1 MFDSFD
7 QASLDLIIELQLQDA
22 QNLIKG
28 KHKAG
33 ETPDG
38 ELAAELFK
46 LELESLASFH
56 VDQAMSRSIA
66 HAAVTDGE
74 VIRSLVAEE
83 QQAERDRELAI
94 NGEASTHGPGT
105 AAPDTAIEDD
115 MVKKLVALY
124 VGEDGR
130 SGTAAASSSKRAARP
145 STSTAA
151 IEKRRCVACMTDVP
165 YFETVRCPCTHEY
178 CRACIADLFQSAIN
192 DESLFPPRCCSQ
204 PIPLGLNQIF
214 LPARLAGQY
223 RAKELEYSTKNRT
236 YCHRATCST
245 FIPAPFI
252 RGEIATCIK
261 CQSKTCTIC
270 KGSSHDGDCPEDV
283 ATMDLLNV
291 AAQNG
296 WQRCYSC
303 RRMVDLE
310 VGCNHITC
318 RCGAQF
324 CYVCGVKW
332 KNCSCDQWDEH
343 RLIDRANAIV
353 DRDADILHIEG
364 VNRAA
369 LVEQERNNLVA
380 NHDCWNHRWKSRRG
394 HFQCEECFDYMPEFI
409 YECRDC
415 RLMACRR
422 CRYNRL

>member
-1 MFDSFD
+1 MVDSFD

-28 KHKAG
+28 KHRVG

-56 VDQAMSRSIA
+56 VDQAMSRSLA
-66 HAAVTDGE
+66 HAVLTDGE
-74 VIRSLVAEE
+74 AIQSLIEEE
-83 QQAERDRELAI
+83 QQAVRDRELAI
-94 NGEASTHGPGT
+94 NGEASTQGAGT
-105 AAPDTAIEDD
+105 ADPDTAIEDD

-124 VGEDGR
+124 VGEDDH
-130 SGTAAASSSKRAARP
+130 SGTAAASSSKQAARP

-151 IEKRRCVACMTDVP
+151 IEKRRCVACMSDVP

-178 CRACIADLFQSAIN
+178 CRACIADLFQSAMN

-214 LPARLAGQY
+214 IPARLAGQY

-245 FIPAPFI
+245 FIPTPFI
-252 RGEIATCIK
+252 RGEIATCVK

-283 ATMDLLNV
+283 ATVDLLNV
-291 AAQNG
+291 AAQKG

-310 VGCNHITC
+310 VGCNHISEPI
-318 RCGAQF
+318 RRDPSF
-324 CYVCGVKW
+324 VKT
-332 KNCSCDQWDEH
+332 D
-343 RLIDRANAIV
+343 
-353 DRDADILHIEG
+353 
-364 VNRAA
+364 
-369 LVEQERNNLVA
+369 
-380 NHDCWNHRWKSRRG
+380 
-394 HFQCEECFDYMPEFI
+394 
-409 YECRDC
+409 
-415 RLMACRR
+415 
-422 CRYNRL
+422 

>member
-28 KHKAG
+28 KHRAG

-56 VDQAMSRSIA
+56 VDQAMSRSLA
-66 HAAVTDGE
+66 HAILTDGE
-74 VIRSLVAEE
+74 AIQSLVEEEE
-83 QQAERDRELAI
+83 QAVRDRELAI
-94 NGEASTHGPGT
+94 NGEASTQGPGT
-105 AAPDTAIEDD
+105 ADPDTAIEDD

-124 VGEDGR
+124 VGEDDH
-130 SGTAAASSSKRAARP
+130 SGTAAASSSKQAARP

-165 YFETVRCPCTHEY
+165 YFET
-178 CRACIADLFQSAIN
+178 SALN

-223 RAKELEYSTKNRT
+223 QAKELEYSTKNRT

-245 FIPAPFI
+245 FIPTPFI
-252 RGEIATCIK
+252 RGEIATCVK

-291 AAQNG
+291 AAQKG

-310 VGCNHITC
+310 VGCNHISELI
-318 RCGAQF
+318 RRDPSF
-324 CYVCGVKW
+324 VKT
-332 KNCSCDQWDEH
+332 D
-343 RLIDRANAIV
+343 
-353 DRDADILHIEG
+353 
-364 VNRAA
+364 
-369 LVEQERNNLVA
+369 
-380 NHDCWNHRWKSRRG
+380 
-394 HFQCEECFDYMPEFI
+394 
-409 YECRDC
+409 
-415 RLMACRR
+415 
-422 CRYNRL
+422 